1 METFDIQLTDG
12 EKTWWECGFQTT
24 HVSLLKSTVGGN
36 DKSYAPPRGKKLT
49 PRQYATALIKRT
61 NYDDR
66 IWRGDKAKVLA
77 LVSVGTKPQDPDSDC
92 EDSTI
97 L

>member
-1 METFDIQLTDG
+1 VERFDMQLTDG

-24 HVSLLKSTVGGN
+24 QTALLRSMVGGHE
-36 DKSYAPPRGKKLT
+36 KSYAPPRGQKFT
-49 PRQYATALIKRT
+49 PKQYADALIERT
-61 NYDDR
+61 NYDEL
-66 IWRGDKAKVLA
+66 IWCGDKARVLT
-77 LVSVGTKPQDPDSDC
+77 LVSVGTKPQDPDSGC